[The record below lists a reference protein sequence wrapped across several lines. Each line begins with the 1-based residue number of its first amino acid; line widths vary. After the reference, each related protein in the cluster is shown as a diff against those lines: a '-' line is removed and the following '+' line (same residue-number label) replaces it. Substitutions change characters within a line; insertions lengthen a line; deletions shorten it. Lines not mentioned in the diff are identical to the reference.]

1 MFLKQKNDTIKNYI
15 RNNKLQLESII
26 NDYSNYINYI
36 IKNNAHFN
44 FSSEDI
50 EEICS
55 DVFFAIWNNQS
66 KIKSDYKL
74 SNYIYGITQNL
85 MKKKCRNIN
94 LNYNID
100 EFTNILSS
108 SNIDIDSFCITN
120 ERMHIILNEIFK
132 MKEEDKNIFTMYYYE
147 NQKSKEIAQIL
158 NISESKVKIKLFR
171 IRRNLKKILV
181 KKGFN
186 YYE

>member
-85 MKKKCRNIN
+85 MKK
-94 LNYNID
+94 
-100 EFTNILSS
+100 
-108 SNIDIDSFCITN
+108 
-120 ERMHIILNEIFK
+120 
-132 MKEEDKNIFTMYYYE
+132 
-147 NQKSKEIAQIL
+147 
-158 NISESKVKIKLFR
+158 
-171 IRRNLKKILV
+171 
-181 KKGFN
+181 
-186 YYE
+186 